1 MGTKE
6 TVGFAVLIDEGSRFR
21 AARILSR
28 GRKQTMSASQF
39 LHYFKEGWV
48 QYFGKPNTLRLDPAG
63 AFRSNEVE
71 AFCDAESIFLDFIP
85 AEAHWKFGICEQA
98 IRGIKEV
105 MNKLVEEDPNITP
118 EDALTVAVR
127 TFNHREITRGFSPVQ
142 HALGLAPDETGR
154 FINSLEGRGHEEL
167 VRNPTGEFQESIERM
182 KTAEQAHSE
191 WIAKERISRA
201 LNSRA
206 QRTNHYQPG
215 DLVYY
220 WRNQLPK
227 SMTASKTGGFLGPA
241 RVLVTETKREADGQL
256 RAGSTVWVVR
266 GR

>member
-1 MGTKE
+1 MT
-6 TVGFAVLIDEGSRFR
+6 
-21 AARILSR
+21 
-28 GRKQTMSASQF
+28 
-39 LHYFKEGWV
+39 
-48 QYFGKPNTLRLDPAG
+48 
-63 AFRSNEVE
+63 
-71 AFCDAESIFLDFIP
+71 
-85 AEAHWKFGICEQA
+85 
-98 IRGIKEV
+98 
-105 MNKLVEEDPNITP
+105 NKLVEEDPNITP

-256 RAGSTVWVVR
+256 RADSTVWVVR

>member
-1 MGTKE
+1 MRVVILGLL
-6 TVGFAVLIDEGSRFR
+6 GFLAEVEN
-21 AARILSR
+21 
-28 GRKQTMSASQF
+28 KPQF
-39 LHYFKEGWV
+39 LHYLKEGWI
-48 QYFGKPNTLRLDPAG
+48 QYFGKPNALRLDPAG

-85 AEAHWKFGICEQA
+85 AEARWKCGICEQA

-105 MNKLVEEDPNITP
+105 MNKLAEEDTNVTP
-118 EDALTVAVR
+118 EDALSVAVR
-127 TFNHREITRGFSPVQ
+127 TFNG
-142 HALGLAPDETGR
+142 
-154 FINSLEGRGHEEL
+154 LEGRGHEEL
-167 VRNPTGEFQESIERM
+167 IGNPTGEIQEGIERM
-182 KTAEQAHSE
+182 RAAEQAHPE
-191 WIAKERISRA
+191 WIAKEQISRA

-241 RVLVTETKREADGQL
+241 RVLVAETKREADGQL

-266 GR
+266 GWRLLKCCGQPHIARS